1 MNAHDFVT
9 GLTWAELPEAV
20 RRKVGFLL
28 LDLLAVMVAGRP
40 APAARIAA
48 DYASVAHGGDAATSL
63 LDGRRLSAPGAAM
76 ANGVLANVLD
86 NDDGHRLTKGHPG
99 AVVIPAALAVAEA
112 AGVSCEEFLTAVVA
126 GYELAIRA
134 GVRQHARW
142 PMYHGSGSWGAV
154 GAAVAAA
161 RLLRLDH
168 DQFAHAVGLAEYH
181 GPIALIMR
189 TVAEPAMTKDGIGW
203 GAMVGVSSAMLAQRG
218 FTATGSELLAG
229 EPLDDLGTR
238 WDLMDLYVK
247 PYPCCRW
254 AQPAIEAARDVRGR
268 TALAAIDTVTIRTFA
283 AAAEL
288 ARHRPRNTEEAQYNL
303 TWPVAAALAHGEF
316 DVAMALGGFDDPA
329 TTAMLERITVAVAPE
344 FTAAFPAR
352 RLTEVSV
359 RLADGRELSSGT
371 VEAAGEPGDDRWEQ
385 VVRDKVT
392 RVLGPCPDKLNVDPP
407 GDILGRTGLDRLIA
421 ILGYSLKELSAHEAL
436 GPASG
441 H

>member
-1 MNAHDFVT
+1 
-9 GLTWAELPEAV
+9 
-20 RRKVGFLL
+20 
-28 LDLLAVMVAGRP
+28 
-40 APAARIAA
+40 
-48 DYASVAHGGDAATSL
+48 
-63 LDGRRLSAPGAAM
+63 
-76 ANGVLANVLD
+76 
-86 NDDGHRLTKGHPG
+86 
-99 AVVIPAALAVAEA
+99 VVIPAALAVAEA

-268 TALAAIDTVTIRTFA
+268 TALAAIDTVTIRTSLGTF
-283 AAAEL
+283 EK
-288 ARHRPRNTEEAQYNL
+288 
-303 TWPVAAALAHGEF
+303 
-316 DVAMALGGFDDPA
+316 MALVSLNVPRDASTGEA
-329 TTAMLERITVAVAPE
+329 LH
-344 FTAAFPAR
+344 FTAQFQQVQFATNKR
-352 RLTEVSV
+352 V
-359 RLADGRELSSGT
+359 RGT
-371 VEAAGEPGDDRWEQ
+371 V
-385 VVRDKVT
+385 T
-392 RVLGPCPDKLNVDPP
+392 TCSYS
-407 GDILGRTGLDRLIA
+407 LDRA
-421 ILGYSLKELSAHEAL
+421 
-436 GPASG
+436 
-441 H
+441 

>member
-1 MNAHDFVT
+1 V
-9 GLTWAELPEAV
+9 LP
-20 RRKVGFLL
+20 
-28 LDLLAVMVAGRP
+28 
-40 APAARIAA
+40 
-48 DYASVAHGGDAATSL
+48 
-63 LDGRRLSAPGAAM
+63 
-76 ANGVLANVLD
+76 
-86 NDDGHRLTKGHPG
+86 
-99 AVVIPAALAVAEA
+99 
-112 AGVSCEEFLTAVVA
+112 
-126 GYELAIRA
+126 
-134 GVRQHARW
+134 
-142 PMYHGSGSWGAV
+142 
-154 GAAVAAA
+154 
-161 RLLRLDH
+161 
-168 DQFAHAVGLAEYH
+168 
-181 GPIALIMR
+181 
-189 TVAEPAMTKDGIGW
+189 
-203 GAMVGVSSAMLAQRG
+203 
-218 FTATGSELLAG
+218 
-229 EPLDDLGTR
+229 LG
-238 WDLMDLYVK
+238 
-247 PYPCCRW
+247 
-254 AQPAIEAARDVRGR
+254 AARDRGGQGRARR

-385 VVRDKVT
+385 VVRDKAT

-421 ILGYSLKELSAHEAL
+421 ILGYSLKELSAHEAV